1 MKVVL
6 EQQSTIYS
14 IELDDKNLTL
24 YVSEERQG
32 VCQYELVDEDGNTVH
47 DDDLLEEIIEEV
59 NDLPTL
65 GF

>member
-1 MKVVL
+1 MKIVLL
-6 EQQSTIYS
+6 EQTMIYD

-24 YVSEERQG
+24 YVSENQNSY
-32 VCQYELVDEDGNTVH
+32 CSYELVDEEGSIVN

>member
-6 EQQSTIYS
+6 EQQSMIYS

-32 VCQYELVDEDGNTVH
+32 YAQYELVDEDGQLVH

>member
-6 EQQSTIYS
+6 EQQSAIYS
-14 IELDDKNLTL
+14 IELDDRDLTL

-32 VCQYELVDEDGNTVH
+32 YAQYELVDEDGQLVH

>member
-1 MKVVL
+1 MKIVLL
-6 EQQSTIYS
+6 EQSMVYD

-32 VCQYELVDEDGNTVH
+32 VCQYELVDEDGQLVH
-47 DDDLLEEIIEEV
+47 DDDLLEEIIEEI